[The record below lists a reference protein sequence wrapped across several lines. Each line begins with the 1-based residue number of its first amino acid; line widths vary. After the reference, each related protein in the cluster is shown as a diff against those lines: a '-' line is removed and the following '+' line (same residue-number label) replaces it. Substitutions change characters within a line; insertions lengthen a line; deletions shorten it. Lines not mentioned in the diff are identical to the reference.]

1 MKLENKHFKYVHVGF
16 LVYIIVFAVLLVVYA
31 VSSII
36 ENRLGFPNF
45 FFYVI
50 IVGAGLFLYDLHKKW
65 EKMLKITYRKLL
77 MEKKVQIIV
86 AAVVSLVLLVIQT
99 RLSSIVFLLLYFPQ
113 IIFDMLLFP
122 MANFFPFKAVLL
134 VVFAP
139 LKILVEVLYVYFV
152 VSLITKLYGKLSTL
166 NKK

>member
-1 MKLENKHFKYVHVGF
+1 MKLENKHLLYAHVGF
-16 LVYIIVFAVLLVVYA
+16 FTYVGVFAVLLVVYA

-36 ENRLGFPNF
+36 ENRFGFPNF

-50 IVGAGLFLYDLHKKW
+50 IVGAGLFAHDLYKRYKRLGRTNYKKRLK
-65 EKMLKITYRKLL
+65 EKS
-77 MEKKVQIIV
+77 VQIAV
-86 AAVVSLVLLVIQT
+86 TAVVSIFLFFIQT
-99 RLSSIVFLLLYFPQ
+99 RLSSILFTLLYFPQ

-139 LKILVEVLYVYFV
+139 LKIIVEVLYVYFV
-152 VSLITKLYGKLSTL
+152 VDLLVRLFGKLGKLS
-166 NKK
+166 K